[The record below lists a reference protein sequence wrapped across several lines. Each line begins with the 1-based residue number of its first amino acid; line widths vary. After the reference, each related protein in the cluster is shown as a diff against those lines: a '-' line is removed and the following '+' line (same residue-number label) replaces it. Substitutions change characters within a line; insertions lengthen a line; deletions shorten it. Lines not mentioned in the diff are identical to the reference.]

1 MAIKGD
7 RIEYQ
12 IVETQCLSAINDLKC
27 TSSVE
32 DWVKRNEPLYQQI
45 IIKPEGLP
53 AIIDF
58 NFGDESFIGI
68 RKFGRLYETI
78 KDIFE

>member
-1 MAIKGD
+1 MRNRCQYI
-7 RIEYQ
+7 Q
-12 IVETQCLSAINDLKC
+12 NQNNCFSAINDLKK
-27 TSSVE
+27 TNSVY
-32 DWVKRNEPLYQQI
+32 DWLKRHESLYGQI

>member
-7 RIEYQ
+7 MLDYQ
-12 IVETQCLSAINDLKC
+12 NVETECLFAINDLK
-27 TSSVE
+27 TTNSVSE
-32 DWVKRNEPLYQQI
+32 WVSRHASLYEQI

-58 NFGDESFIGI
+58 NFEGESFIGI
-68 RKFGRLYETI
+68 QKFGRLYEMI
-78 KDIFE
+78 KGIFE

>member
-7 RIEYQ
+7 KLDYQ
-12 IVETQCLSAINDLKC
+12 NVETECLFAINELKI
-27 TSSVE
+27 TNSVSE
-32 DWVKRNEPLYQQI
+32 WVSRHASLYEQI

-58 NFGDESFIGI
+58 NLGDESYLGI
-68 RKFGRLYETI
+68 HKFGRLYEMI
-78 KDIFE
+78 KGIFD

>member
-7 RIEYQ
+7 KLDYQ
-12 IVETQCLSAINDLKC
+12 NVETECLFAINELKI
-27 TSSVE
+27 TNSVSE
-32 DWVKRNEPLYQQI
+32 WVSIHASLYEKI

-58 NFGDESFIGI
+58 NFAGESYLGI
-68 RKFGRLYETI
+68 HKFGRLYELI
-78 KDIFE
+78 KGIFE

>member
-7 RIEYQ
+7 RIDYLQ
-12 IVETQCLSAINDLKC
+12 VETECLSAINDLKS
-27 TSSVE
+27 TNSVD
-32 DWVKRNEPLYQQI
+32 DWVKRHEPLYQRI

-58 NFGDESFIGI
+58 NLGDESFLGI
-68 RKFGRLYETI
+68 RKFGRVYETI
-78 KDIFE
+78 KGIFE

>member
-7 RIEYQ
+7 MIDYLQAEIE
-12 IVETQCLSAINDLKC
+12 CLSAINDLK
-27 TSSVE
+27 SKNSVD
-32 DWVKRNEPLYQQI
+32 DWVKRHEHLYQRI

-58 NFGDESFIGI
+58 NLGDESYIGI
-68 RKFGRLYETI
+68 RKFGRLYEMI
-78 KDIFE
+78 KGIFE

>member
-1 MAIKGD
+1 MAIKCD
-7 RIEYQ
+7 RIDYLQ
-12 IVETQCLSAINDLKC
+12 VESECLSAINDLKS
-27 TSSVE
+27 TNSVD
-32 DWVKRNEPLYQQI
+32 DWVKQHEPLYQQI
-45 IIKPEGLP
+45 VIKPEGLP

-78 KDIFE
+78 KGIFE

>member
-7 RIEYQ
+7 RIDYLQ
-12 IVETQCLSAINDLKC
+12 AETECLSAINDLKS
-27 TSSVE
+27 TNSV
-32 DWVKRNEPLYQQI
+32 DAWVKRHEPLYQRI

-58 NFGDESFIGI
+58 NLGDESFLGI

-78 KDIFE
+78 KGIFE